1 MFALQNENSGLGLGV
16 LLLVAVVL
24 VAGVAEADLNDQVG
38 QLDFDTAGLDD
49 VIGIFGEPV
58 TYLWQD
64 ETYTRDNLPN
74 TYIARYINDP
84 DIMISSDNVSEVRF
98 YVVGTGV
105 LFHDC
110 IMVGSSLD
118 DVLMFL
124 GAPTSTVVGQ
134 PCDYVDG
141 VLYKDIEGTV
151 GRCYYGRDD
160 WSVRMFFLDYNVNAL
175 YVTGNAVVPGSA
187 VVPYSDVRWMSLSSM
202 DLSGHVGLIETLWF
216 NEDTSW
222 PRDLPAGRGP
232 SEIMADGKNPGLGVR
247 GLHARGITGAGVN
260 VGIID
265 QPLYQDHPE
274 FAGRI
279 VAYYDTGCGTQGSMH
294 GPAVTSLLVGSECGT
309 APGANVYYVAAPSWL
324 GDAEYYADGL
334 DWIVG
339 QNEGLGAGEKIR
351 VVSVSAAPSGVGSP
365 FSLNNEMWYEACDR
379 AEAAGI
385 LVLDCTSHRGFI
397 SRCWYDVDSPE
408 EPCECTT
415 GAPGYA
421 PWFSTVNIHAPS
433 SMRTSAEQYDA
444 GEFSYQYTGRG
455 GPSWSIPYCA
465 GVLAMG
471 WQVQPTLKGDHMKKL
486 LLDAAYVNG
495 DGAKIIDPEE
505 FVLSLEGL
513 ADVNR
518 DGLVDLGDFAIFSD
532 GWLWRRD

>member
-1 MFALQNENSGLGLGV
+1 MRKFTVSGL
-16 LLLVAVVL
+16 
-24 VAGVAEADLNDQVG
+24 
-38 QLDFDTAGLDD
+38 
-49 VIGIFGEPV
+49 
-58 TYLWQD
+58 YL
-64 ETYTRDNLPN
+64 
-74 TYIARYINDP
+74 
-84 DIMISSDNVSEVRF
+84 
-98 YVVGTGV
+98 
-105 LFHDC
+105 
-110 IMVGSSLD
+110 
-118 DVLMFL
+118 
-124 GAPTSTVVGQ
+124 
-134 PCDYVDG
+134 
-141 VLYKDIEGTV
+141 
-151 GRCYYGRDD
+151 
-160 WSVRMFFLDYNVNAL
+160 
-175 YVTGNAVVPGSA
+175 TGNAVVPGSA

-455 GPSWSIPYCA
+455 GLSWSIPYCA